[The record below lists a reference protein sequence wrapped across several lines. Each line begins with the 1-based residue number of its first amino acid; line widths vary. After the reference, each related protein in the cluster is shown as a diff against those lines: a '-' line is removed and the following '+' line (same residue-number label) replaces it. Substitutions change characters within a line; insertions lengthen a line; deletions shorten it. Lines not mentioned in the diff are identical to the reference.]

1 MARIAGHD
9 GTYQIEAFD
18 FNVLQSTWTKQQ
30 QIESIQ
36 KVNENEINDNKYN
49 RLNYS
54 IEDVLRE
61 EWKDAPNK
69 YKNYKKYK
77 EEYELLTKDKVTLIA
92 MIKLIEFH
100 NEKDEA
106 ERIAIQ

>member
-1 MARIAGHD
+1 M
-9 GTYQIEAFD
+9 
-18 FNVLQSTWTKQQ
+18 
-30 QIESIQ
+30 
-36 KVNENEINDNKYN
+36 
-49 RLNYS
+49 
-54 IEDVLRE
+54 LRE